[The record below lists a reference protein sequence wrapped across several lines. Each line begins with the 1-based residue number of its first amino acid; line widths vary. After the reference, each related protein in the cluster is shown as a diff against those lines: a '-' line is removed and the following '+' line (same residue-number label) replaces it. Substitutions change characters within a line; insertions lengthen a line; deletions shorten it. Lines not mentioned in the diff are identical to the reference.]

1 MLKVIRMSSQ
11 QDWHIPFHE
20 DAISLQA
27 ALDSVPPATAMLEMP
42 LMLRL
47 QRDPVL
53 SFLGQLVFRAG
64 LDQHQH
70 DCIHVLLGRG
80 LLAMD
85 QAFALGFTLGSSKK
99 GSMPEHKLHGEVGRH
114 FYKNTALFGETES
127 VVFKDGIKL
136 AYLSFCAPLDRFNF
150 KPWHNHPLRQVR
162 EAIGLEPELF
172 QAYFAV
178 EKHRFPHSVASQR
191 LLPKNSQLAA
201 N

>member
-1 MLKVIRMSSQ
+1 MSLQ
-11 QDWHIPFHE
+11 QDWHIPFHQN
-20 DAISLQA
+20 DLSLQT
-27 ALDSVPPATAMLEMP
+27 ALTSVPPPSALVELP

-64 LDQHQH
+64 LDRHQH
-70 DCIHVLLGRG
+70 DCIHILLGRG
-80 LLAMD
+80 LLGMD

-114 FYKNTALFGETES
+114 FYKNVSLFSESES

-136 AYLSFCAPLDRFNF
+136 AYLSFCAPLDKFDF
-150 KPWHNHPLRQVR
+150 TPWHDQSLRQLR
-162 EAIGLEPELF
+162 EAIGLEPELL

-178 EKHRFPHSVASQR
+178 EKHRFPHALASQR
-191 LLPKNSQLAA
+191 LLPSPTQAA
-201 N
+201 AS